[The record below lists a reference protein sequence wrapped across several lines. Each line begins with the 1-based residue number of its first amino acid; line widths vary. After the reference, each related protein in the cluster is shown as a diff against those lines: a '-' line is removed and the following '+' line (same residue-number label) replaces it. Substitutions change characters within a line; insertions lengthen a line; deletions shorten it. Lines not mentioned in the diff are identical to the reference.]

1 MGGQNL
7 SAVIARRRAGMGNLR
22 AGVPR
27 ERRSLIY
34 LLDIFRPATWPAR
47 VEVQSA
53 SLIALGGQPQLSRRM
68 SWTGRTTS
76 RGAAWPA
83 VISDSSSA
91 KAVAPSS

>member
-34 LLDIFRPATWPAR
+34 LLDIFRPPPRLSRLRFTN
-47 VEVQSA
+47 A
-53 SLIALGGQPQLSRRM
+53 SLIALGAATAFPPDELDGQDNL
-68 SWTGRTTS
+68 
-76 RGAAWPA
+76 
-83 VISDSSSA
+83 
-91 KAVAPSS
+91 APCGQARCDQRLQ